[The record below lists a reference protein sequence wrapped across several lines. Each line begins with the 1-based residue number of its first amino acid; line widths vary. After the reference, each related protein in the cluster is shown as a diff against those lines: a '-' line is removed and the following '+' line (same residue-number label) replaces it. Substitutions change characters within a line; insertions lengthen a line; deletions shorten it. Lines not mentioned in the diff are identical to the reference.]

1 VLAIAALLSVYVSFA
16 LLYAANP
23 ERLPLEWQ
31 NWPRQGWGHALR
43 WTALGALGAAV
54 LLFLRGGEGDAT
66 LLIAS
71 SGLMTVYTIF
81 ILLISVW
88 PKAMWTL
95 AFVSLPA
102 ILGLVALGA
111 DHG

>member
-1 VLAIAALLSVYVSFA
+1 MLAFAALLSVYVSFA

-31 NWPRQGWGHALR
+31 NWPRQGWGRALR
-43 WTALGALGAAV
+43 WAALAALGTAV
-54 LLFLRGGEGDAT
+54 LLFRRGEEGDAR
-66 LLIAS
+66 LLVGA
-71 SGLMTVYTIF
+71 SGLMAVTTLF

-88 PKAMWTL
+88 PKAMWAL
-95 AFVSLPA
+95 AFASPPA

-111 DHG
+111 GHG

>member
-1 VLAIAALLSVYVSFA
+1 LLAIAALLSVYVSFA

-31 NWPRQGWGHALR
+31 NWPRQGWGHVLR
-43 WTALGALGAAV
+43 WTALAALGTAA
-54 LLFLRGGEGDAT
+54 LLFLRGGEGDSK
-66 LLIAS
+66 LLVAS
-71 SGLMTVYTIF
+71 SGLMTVTTIF

-88 PKAMWTL
+88 PKAMWAL
-95 AFVSLPA
+95 AIVSPPA

-111 DHG
+111 GHG